1 MRGVFIWFIKNKV
14 CKRKREKVTM
24 AQDKRIREYKVG
36 EWSTIEMEMRV
47 RESESELGIY
57 CEEAMSGQGEGV
69 LASRGTRSAFVFLGV
84 IVFSIGILED
94 KGGEGFS
101 ASAKGCLCRLG
112 VKVIGHGDGS

>member
-1 MRGVFIWFIKNKV
+1 
-14 CKRKREKVTM
+14 M

-36 EWSTIEMEMRV
+36 EWSTIEMETRV
-47 RESESELGIY
+47 RELELELGIY

-69 LASRGTRSAFVFLGV
+69 LASRGTRSTFVFLEV
-84 IVFSIGILED
+84 IVFGIGILED